1 MILKNAKIFSDGL
14 IREGA
19 ILIEDGMIKKLM
31 FKSSK
36 KIILSFLYINRSVKK
51 SISWCRLE

>member
-19 ILIEDGMIKKLM
+19 ILIEDGTIKKII

-36 KIILSFLYINRSVKK
+36 GALKRGSSNQL
-51 SISWCRLE
+51 